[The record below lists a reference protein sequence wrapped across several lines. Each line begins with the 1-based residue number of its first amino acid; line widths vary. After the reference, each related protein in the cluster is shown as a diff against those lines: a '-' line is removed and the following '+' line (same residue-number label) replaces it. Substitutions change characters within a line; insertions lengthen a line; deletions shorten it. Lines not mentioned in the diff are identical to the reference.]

1 MLTSS
6 FRSEDGI
13 DVEISGGTAAAPEGQ
28 GSPDSGEGKPNEP
41 VDTGTQ
47 GGRKPGENS
56 DGANNAPP
64 DGNGGQQDPP
74 KGAGKHENDSWK
86 VQRKFDRLKRNHAAK
101 MQKRDEKIAKL
112 TEDLEKEKRELE
124 VLRKEKAEGKATDEQ
139 VDDARLNARFAERE
153 LQREQEQRG
162 SEYAENVR
170 ELVQARIDDLYPT
183 DKAKNA
189 YSEAI
194 KMGQGNGAFKAVFS
208 DEVTRRFLMDSDLG
222 PKLTE
227 HFCRRPEVFEHLLSL
242 SEERRKHE
250 LFAME
255 ARLGLFLKNQAGK
268 KPGNSSPA
276 DPKNPQNRGQAPAI
290 GKQANR
296 GNGNNVNPNGDW
308 ASDDEVFQYVRSR
321 R

>member
-28 GSPDSGEGKPNEP
+28 GSPGSGEGKPNEP

-112 TEDLEKEKRELE
+112 TEDLEKAKRELE

-276 DPKNPQNRGQAPAI
+276 DPKNPQNSGQAPAI

-308 ASDDEVFQYVRSR
+308 ANENELFEFVRGR
-321 R
+321 